1 MTTVWVLADDRMGN
15 VNQLLGIAESLNEP
29 FERKDIAYTKWVK
42 LHNFFR
48 RSTLIGITKESANT
62 LKGPWPDVVLSAGRR
77 SFPVALNIKK
87 RSGGKTKIVQ
97 IMNPGSTGFKKADLI
112 VLPYHDNYRGNARN
126 VLQIAGAPHRITTKR
141 LSTERQ
147 KWEPVFADYA
157 RPRLSLIVG
166 GTTKDKSFTMA
177 EDLIKDTLAL
187 NPQSILVTTSR
198 RTPDDVVE
206 LLQKSLPKEKTFFYR
221 FGDKGENPYFG
232 LMACADSIVVTG
244 DSISMC
250 SECCATGV
258 PVYIFAPDEMIG
270 PKHKRF
276 VKTLCDEGYAT
287 LLGNP
292 PFTPKGHFNP
302 ADTVAAKIRE
312 LLK

>member
-42 LHNFFR
+42 LHNFLR
-48 RSTLIGITKESANT
+48 RSTLIGITKKSVEG
-62 LKGPWPDVVLSAGRR
+62 LKAPWPDVVLSAGRR

-97 IMNPGSTGFKKADLI
+97 MMNPGATGFKKADLI
-112 VLPYHDNYRGNARN
+112 VLPYHDNYRGKAKN
-126 VLQIAGAPHRITTKR
+126 VLQIAGAPHRITPQR
-141 LSTERQ
+141 LSAERQ

-166 GTTKDKSFTMA
+166 GTTKDKSFTKAA
-177 EDLIKDTLAL
+177 ELVKDALSL

-198 RTPDDVVE
+198 RTPADVVT
-206 LLQKSLPKEKTFFYR
+206 LLQESLPKDKTFFYR
-221 FGDKGENPYFG
+221 FGDTGENPYFG
-232 LMACADSIVVTG
+232 LMACADMIVVTG

-250 SECCATGV
+250 SECCASGV
-258 PVYIFAPDEMIG
+258 PVYIFAPDDMIG

-276 VKTLCDEGYAT
+276 VQTLYQGGYAAP
-287 LLGNP
+287 LGSE

-302 ADTVAAKIRE
+302 ADTIAERIKA